1 MSNRFIQIIANPGA
15 GQEGLNLKTVQNIFA
30 AYPVEW
36 DIRITKQAGD
46 AERMAKEAAEAGA
59 DVVAIYG
66 GDGSVA
72 EAAAALAGSEKSC
85 LAILPGGTANVMSVE
100 LGIPNKLEDALRVAA
115 DPSSAVRAIDL
126 GTVNGRTFVVRV
138 GVGLEAEMVAGADRE
153 AKDKYG
159 IFAYLWAA
167 AQNIA
172 APPAAR
178 YRIVAD
184 GEAHEI
190 EGLTCI
196 VANSG
201 NIGLAGVNLIP
212 DTAVDDGLLDV
223 IVIEPAGVKTFLDVI
238 SSVLGMNQTE
248 AGGDSVQTD
257 QTRPTLS
264 SAIRRWRAKEVEI
277 TCDPPQSIQSDGEL
291 LDGDKIRCRI
301 QPRALRVLVP
311 AV

>member
-1 MSNRFIQIIANPGA
+1 VPNRFIQIIANPGA

-30 AYPVEW
+30 AYPVDW
-36 DIRITKQAGD
+36 DIRITKAAGD
-46 AERMAKEAAEAGA
+46 AERMAKEAAEAGD

-72 EAAAALAGSEKSC
+72 EAAAALAGSAQIC

-100 LGIPNKLEDALRVAA
+100 LGIPDKLEDALRVAA
-115 DPSSAVRAIDL
+115 DPASQVRVVDL
-126 GTVNGRTFVVRV
+126 GTVNGRTFVLSV
-138 GVGLEAEMVAGADRE
+138 GIGLEAEMVAGANRE
-153 AKDKYG
+153 TKDKYG
-159 IFAYLWAA
+159 VFAYLWSVAE
-167 AQNIA
+167 NIA
-172 APPAAR
+172 APPVAR

-184 GEAHEI
+184 GEECEV

-238 SSVLGMNQTE
+238 SSVLGMNQRR
-248 AGGDSVQTD
+248 QTVTRRKP
-257 QTRPTLS
+257 TRPD
-264 SAIRRWRAKEVEI
+264 RR
-277 TCDPPQSIQSDGEL
+277 S
-291 LDGDKIRCRI
+291 
-301 QPRALRVLVP
+301 ALRFAAGRRTLLHRRLLKRNSS
-311 AV
+311 